1 VSRPRLLL
9 LLGGLLIAAWFVALN
24 LANARF
30 GRADNGDFPRLAGP
44 WITKPVGFAV
54 AWPDPAD
61 PAWKRRFFNCW
72 HRYWELQ
79 PAGQAPE
86 PVPDLGTT
94 RFLWVPGFALSRA
107 FSTRPALDLAWLGV
121 PFRLAGLLLLLGFYG
136 LAVRHFGAR
145 FPALPFLV
153 TLPLAVIAADPRTT
167 TFFHSLYRESGT
179 ILFALLTV
187 LGLAA
192 LPGRRFW
199 GPAALATLG
208 GMLFAGSATTHF
220 FTAFLVAAALPAAF
234 LRWEGRRAPGW
245 LGVVLAMA
253 ALVAAGAQSERQT
266 APQLRRNAAFDSL
279 FMGALLVSNRPL
291 DHLASLGFPK
301 EARTQIGEV
310 AFTRES
316 QELIREHPSLMSH
329 RNTVRILLREPA
341 IVPRLLWRGAAEVT
355 GTAGSFWAVSDV
367 ACERK
372 RPRLAGWTHL
382 RARLLPGGGPVLALL
397 ATGTV
402 LGFLGLKSADRRAFG
417 VSLALL
423 FASLC
428 ALGELAV
435 TVLGD
440 GFVEIARHLLT
451 AGLCTDIVLAL
462 LLWRLALAWVRWRE
476 EPSTP

>member
-1 VSRPRLLL
+1 MNRPLL
-9 LLGGLLIAAWFVALN
+9 LLGGLLIAVYFGALN
-24 LANARF
+24 FANARF

-44 WITKPVGFAV
+44 WVTKPVGFAA

-61 PAWKRRFFNCW
+61 PEWKRRFFHCW

-79 PAGQAPE
+79 PAASAPK

-94 RFLWVPGFALSRA
+94 RFLWFPGFVLSRA
-107 FSTRPALDLAWLGV
+107 FSSKDALDLVWLSV
-121 PFRLAGLLLLLGFYG
+121 PFRLAVLLLLLGFYA

-145 FPALPFLV
+145 FPILPFLV
-153 TLPLAVIAADPRTT
+153 TAPLAVIAADPRTT

-179 ILFALLTV
+179 IVFVLLAV

-234 LRWEGRRAPGW
+234 LRWEGRQPVGW
-245 LGVVLAMA
+245 LGIALAMA
-253 ALVAAGAQSERQT
+253 ALVAAGINSERQT
-266 APQLRRNAAFDSL
+266 APHLRRNAAFDSL
-279 FMGALLVSNRPL
+279 FMGALVVSDRPL
-291 DHLASLGFPK
+291 EHLAALGLPP
-301 EARTQIGEV
+301 ETQTQIGEV

-316 QELIREHPSLMSH
+316 QELIRAHAPVMDH
-329 RNTVRILLREPA
+329 RNTLKILLREPA
-341 IVPRLLWRGAAEVT
+341 IVPRLFWQGAAEVT
-355 GTAGSFWAVSDV
+355 DTAGSFWAVSDV
-367 ACERK
+367 SCEKK
-372 RPRLAGWTHL
+372 RPRLAGWTHV
-382 RARLLPGGGPVLALL
+382 RARLLPGSGPVLALL
-397 ATGTV
+397 SGGAV
-402 LGFLGLKSADRRAFG
+402 LGLLGLRNAGRRVFG

-435 TVLGD
+435 TLLGD
-440 GFVEIARHLLT
+440 GFVEISRHLLT
-451 AGLCTDIVLAL
+451 AGLCADLCLAL
-462 LLWRLALAWVRWRE
+462 LLWRLALAWVRRRE
-476 EPSTP
+476 EIQAL